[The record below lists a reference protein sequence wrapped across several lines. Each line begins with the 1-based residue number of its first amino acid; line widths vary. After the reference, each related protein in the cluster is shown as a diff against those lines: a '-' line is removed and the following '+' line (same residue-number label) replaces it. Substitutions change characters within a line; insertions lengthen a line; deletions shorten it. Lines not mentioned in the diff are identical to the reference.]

1 MARPVPRKI
10 PTQERSRQMVE
21 RILDAAGRVLVTS
34 GYDGASTHRIAREA
48 GVSPGSVYQYF
59 PNKDVIVHMAVERMV
74 GQVSERLAAAVA
86 EAFAADPADGVRSM
100 LVAVLTTTEEHR
112 ELTRVLVEQLPRL
125 GGSNAIPAFER
136 RGMDQAQGYLL
147 AMRPHVDPRS
157 ATADAWMAIQAVQQ
171 LVTRY
176 VLDEPPIDRDVF
188 IDGLT
193 RLVLGFLAV
202 PSPVAF
208 DSNRAR

>member
-1 MARPVPRKI
+1 
-10 PTQERSRQMVE
+10 MVE

-100 LVAVLTTTEEHR
+100 VTAVLTTTEEHR

>member
-100 LVAVLTTTEEHR
+100 VTAVLTTTEEHR